1 VGKFGHDGIGRSV
14 VLLFRGVAE
23 TISVAER
30 FAGFTQQSNGGS
42 RLDMRAKIN
51 KIRDIVHSLSSK
63 SKTEPSS
70 EAIYHYLFTRDLRNI
85 GIDDTFYPVG
95 SAANYSLLYLILRC
109 LRELNIANVL
119 ELGCGQSTLLIDK
132 VKTKMNLSYDV
143 CTVEHDDFWSKSMAQ
158 NVQHD
163 IVSVELAPIEVAGR
177 TIDYY
182 CLDAFLRE
190 DRKFDFIVVDGPPA
204 YKKESKYARM
214 GCVAVID
221 RCLAS
226 DFVLVLD
233 DTERDG
239 EAAAVA
245 ACRDRLRGRGID
257 FQENQIVAAKRQ
269 HVFCSPKY
277 AKAAFF

>member
-1 VGKFGHDGIGRSV
+1 MRSK
-14 VLLFRGVAE
+14 L
-23 TISVAER
+23 
-30 FAGFTQQSNGGS
+30 
-42 RLDMRAKIN
+42 N
-51 KIRDIVHSLSSK
+51 KVRDIVYSLSAK

-70 EAIYHYLFTRDLRNI
+70 EAIYHYLFTRDLKNI
-85 GIDDTFYPVG
+85 GIADTFYPVG
-95 SAANYSLLYLILRC
+95 SAANYSLLYFILRC
-109 LRELNIANVL
+109 LRELNITNVL

-132 VKTKMNLSYDV
+132 VKTKMNSSFDV
-143 CTVEHDDFWSKSMAQ
+143 CTVEHDDFWAKSMAQ

-163 IVSVELAPIEVAGR
+163 IVSTGLAPIEVAGHA
-177 TIDYY
+177 IDYY
-182 CLDAFLRE
+182 RLDEVFRE
-190 DRKFDFIVVDGPPA
+190 NRKFDFVVVDGPPA
-204 YKKESKYARM
+204 YKEETKYARM
-214 GCVAVID
+214 GCVTIID
-221 RCLAS
+221 RCLAP

-245 ACRDRLRGRGID
+245 ACRDRLRGRGIE